1 LIRYHNGNPV
11 EVPDDEREIE
21 PGVRVAIWNPNFA
34 VRVTESSS
42 DETLGIVRGHLA
54 HLSKFVDYPHRCPG
68 ENCAIAKWIRRHRF
82 SE

>member
-1 LIRYHNGNPV
+1 
-11 EVPDDEREIE
+11 
-21 PGVRVAIWNPNFA
+21 
-34 VRVTESSS
+34 VTESSS